1 MAQILVITWDGGGNV
16 PPMLGIAHELRR
28 RGHHVRV
35 LGHPQQRDVVTAAD
49 LEFVA
54 YNHTR
59 PWSPEEPATGIRF
72 LLKFLFGVF
81 TNPRIGDDVRS
92 ELTRKPVDLAVVDS
106 MTLPALRATERAG
119 VPTAVLMHSLHRYHT
134 HNWSRGPIGIVA
146 ALRGMRP
153 GRLWNNAD
161 RVLVATDR
169 DLDPVGNRQLPANVR
184 YTGVVQTKPHHNA
197 PGETPLVLVSL
208 STIYFEGQAA
218 ALQAILDALAGLPVR
233 AIITTGAVE
242 PHTLTAPPGVE
253 LHRYIPHEE
262 IMPSASLVIGHGGHS
277 TTMRALAHDL
287 PLLILPMH
295 PILDQP
301 MIAKAIAAAGA
312 ARVLPKTARPDEI
325 REALN
330 ALLQDEQSRAAAAT
344 IGNRLRSRNGASIA
358 ADELEGLLSTQEKAA
373 GPAA

>member
-1 MAQILVITWDGGGNV
+1 
-16 PPMLGIAHELRR
+16 
-28 RGHHVRV
+28 
-35 LGHPQQRDVVTAAD
+35 
-49 LEFVA
+49 
-54 YNHTR
+54 
-59 PWSPEEPATGIRF
+59 
-72 LLKFLFGVF
+72 
-81 TNPRIGDDVRS
+81 
-92 ELTRKPVDLAVVDS
+92 
-106 MTLPALRATERAG
+106 
-119 VPTAVLMHSLHRYHT
+119 
-134 HNWSRGPIGIVA
+134 
-146 ALRGMRP
+146 
-153 GRLWNNAD
+153 
-161 RVLVATDR
+161 
-169 DLDPVGNRQLPANVR
+169 
-184 YTGVVQTKPHHNA
+184 
-197 PGETPLVLVSL
+197 VLVSL
-208 STIYFEGQAA
+208 STIFFEGQVA
-218 ALQAILDALAGLPVR
+218 ALQAILEALAGLPVR

-295 PILDQP
+295 PVLDQP
-301 MIAKAIAAAGA
+301 MIAKAIAAGA

-344 IGNRLRSRNGASIA
+344 IGNRLRSRNGANIA